1 MRKSFLLTNEKLSF
15 AQGKL
20 ALEASFSACLAKK
33 FKIILHKKKQSQF
46 FFSIFKDKCRLSI
59 SLTFYPFVLFFHPT
73 TLKKAKQPAV
83 LVMLKLTKML
93 LSSKRK
99 SLKIFSA
106 QICFFSAVWFFN
118 SFEFRLIVPTFVTK
132 VTECFCSVC
141 FFFRQI
147 LTF

>member
-1 MRKSFLLTNEKLSF
+1 MRKSFLITSEKLTF

-33 FKIILHKKKQSQF
+33 FKIILHKKKQFSQF
-46 FFSIFKDKCRLSI
+46 FFSIFKDNCRLSI

-83 LVMLKLTKML
+83 LVMIKLTKML

-99 SLKIFSA
+99 SLKIFRSNL
-106 QICFFSAVWFFN
+106 FLFSAVWFFN
-118 SFEFRLIVPTFVTK
+118 SFEFRLIVPTFVT
-132 VTECFCSVC
+132 ECFCSVC
-141 FFFRQI
+141 FFSDKF
-147 LTF
+147 